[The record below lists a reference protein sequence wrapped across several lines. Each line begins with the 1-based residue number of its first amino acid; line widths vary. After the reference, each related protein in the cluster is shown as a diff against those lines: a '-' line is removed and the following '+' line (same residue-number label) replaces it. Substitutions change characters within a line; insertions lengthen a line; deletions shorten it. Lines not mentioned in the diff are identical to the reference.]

1 MGKILRVYLDTSVIG
16 GCCDDEFRE
25 YSNQLLEEFGKGLFQ
40 AVVSELTDVEIARAP
55 DEVVKI
61 YQKLMEIGCEVLEIT
76 DDGERLADKYLSR
89 KIVTPQYRNDALHI
103 AIATIN
109 NIDIL
114 VSWNFKHIVH
124 YEKIRMFNA
133 VNLEDGYRM
142 IEIYSPMEVV
152 SHGD

>member
-133 VNLEDGYRM
+133 VNLENGYRM
-142 IEIYSPMEVV
+142 IEIYSPMEVI
-152 SHGD
+152 SHGN